1 MQDSFAPGHS
11 EYPAL
16 PITIRAAH
24 TERFRLLGFLLRTHL
39 FLNRLAHFLLA
50 NLLQLFVLLRV
61 QNGLHLR
68 IAFLMDGLD
77 LLRLLHRAQR

>member
-1 MQDSFAPGHS
+1 M
-11 EYPAL
+11 AL
-16 PITIRAAH
+16 WSQGTQNY
-24 TERFRLLGFLLRTHL
+24 LLRTHL
-39 FLNRLAHFLLA
+39 FLDRLVDLLLA